1 MAHPYHI
8 SKYKSNWK
16 TYYRIL
22 KNVPGQPEIVV
33 FHTPVKSDF
42 EKEFKRLVFE
52 WQERKTTRP
61 VCYCGEYMDQHDNFR
76 GCTSPRE
83 MEHPTTRHFKAE
95 PLERKPHAR

>member
-42 EKEFKRLVFE
+42 EAEFKRLVFE
-52 WQERKTTRP
+52 WQENKA
-61 VCYCGEYMDQHDNFR
+61 D
-76 GCTSPRE
+76 
-83 MEHPTTRHFKAE
+83 HPTTRHFKAE
-95 PLERKPHAR
+95 PLERKPHEG